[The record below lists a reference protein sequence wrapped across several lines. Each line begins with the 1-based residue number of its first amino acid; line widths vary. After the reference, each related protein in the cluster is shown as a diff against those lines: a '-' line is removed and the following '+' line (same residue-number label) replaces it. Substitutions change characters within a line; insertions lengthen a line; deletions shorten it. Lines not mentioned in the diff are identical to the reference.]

1 MLKLPLPA
9 SRCAAH
15 CAVHVPLP
23 PAPDVP
29 RRFAQSLL
37 RALSLSQDICL
48 SAKQA
53 TSMSA
58 TRIPLRTAGADKSV
72 GTKSTEREGEVTRRE
87 LGTCEGANPREG
99 GEREGGRSG
108 KRVWVSQREC
118 GSTSASQNDTQRMC
132 VHTNVC
138 NACVCILN
146 EYKVCVCTLNVCNA
160 CVCILNV
167 YKVCVCILKVGHH
180 PPV

>member
-1 MLKLPLPA
+1 VLKLPLPA

-72 GTKSTEREGEVTRRE
+72 GTKSQQRGRGKSLEESWERVRERIPEREERGREGEV
-87 LGTCEGANPREG
+87 GNGCGCHKGSVGARQ
-99 GEREGGRSG
+99 
-108 KRVWVSQREC
+108 RVK
-118 GSTSASQNDTQRMC
+118 TIPN
-132 VHTNVC
+132 
-138 NACVCILN
+138 
-146 EYKVCVCTLNVCNA
+146 
-160 CVCILNV
+160 
-167 YKVCVCILKVGHH
+167 VCVCIPTYVTHVCAYSTNTRYVCAH
-180 PPV
+180 STYVTHVCAY